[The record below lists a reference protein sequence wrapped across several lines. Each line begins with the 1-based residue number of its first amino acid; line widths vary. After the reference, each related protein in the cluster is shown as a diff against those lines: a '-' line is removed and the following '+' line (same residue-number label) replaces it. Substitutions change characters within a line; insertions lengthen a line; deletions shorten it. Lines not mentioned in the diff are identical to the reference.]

1 MIRNSNCEQSM
12 LQYCARVCV
21 SECVLGGGG
30 GEEEMEEE
38 ERQVVAGVYVGSV
51 YFCKF

>member
-1 MIRNSNCEQSM
+1 
-12 LQYCARVCV
+12 
-21 SECVLGGGG
+21 VLGVGG

-38 ERQVVAGVYVGSV
+38 EREVGAGVYVGCV